1 MDSSQSFT
9 FNVGPED
16 HGRRVDLFLQEK
28 LTDVSRSFCQKLI
41 REAHVTINGE
51 PTKPSY
57 SLRKND
63 VIAVVLP
70 PPQALDLQ
78 PEDIPLDILYE
89 DADLLVLNKPPGLV
103 VHPAAGNQEHTLV
116 HALLHH
122 CRGKLSGIGGVT
134 RPGIVHRL
142 DKDTSGCLV
151 VAKSDLAHHSLVEQ
165 FQGREVWKEYL
176 TLVWGNVIKT
186 HGQIDAPI
194 GRNPRNRQKMAV
206 NVAGARPALTEYEVV
221 ERFKE
226 CCVIRVILHTG
237 RTHQI
242 RVHFASIGHPVL
254 GDTIYGRK
262 RQSEL
267 AARMTRQMLHAHRLG
282 FEHPRTKKL
291 MELTAP
297 IPTDMKELLTCLRK
311 ENQPGKR
318 SSISRSMSRTSTSEK
333 PLRT

>member
-1 MDSSQSFT
+1 MDSPSSYTFT
-9 FNVGPED
+9 VESED
-16 HGRRVDLFLQEK
+16 HGRRVDIFLPGK

-41 REAHVTINGE
+41 RESHVTVNGVA
-51 PTKPSY
+51 TKPSH
-57 SLRKND
+57 SLRMND
-63 VIAVVLP
+63 VVAVTIP
-70 PPQALDLQ
+70 PPHALDLQ
-78 PEDIPLDILYE
+78 PEDIPLDVLFE
-89 DADLLVLNKPPGLV
+89 DDDLLVLNKPPGLV
-103 VHPAAGNQEHTLV
+103 VHPAAGNMEHTLV

-151 VAKSDLAHHSLVEQ
+151 VAKNDVTHRSLVEQ
-165 FQGREVWKEYL
+165 FKERDVWKEYL
-176 TLVWGNVIKT
+176 ALVWGNIAKT
-186 HGQIDAPI
+186 HGQIDSPI

-206 NVAGARPALTEYEVV
+206 NVGNARPSLTEYEVV

-254 GDTIYGRK
+254 GDEIYGRK

-267 AARMTRQMLHAHRLG
+267 VARMTRQMLHAHRLG
-282 FEHPRTKKL
+282 FEHPRTRKL
-291 MELTAP
+291 VESTAP
-297 IPTDMKELLTCLRK
+297 LPADMRGLLAHLRK
-311 ENQPGKR
+311 ENQSGKR
-318 SSISRSMSRTSTSEK
+318 SSISRSTSRTSTSEK
-333 PLRT
+333 PLR